1 MDSRTHSLK
10 KDNAKMQ
17 DFVIDFAVWLAKF
30 LGISLALLLGV
41 RLLSIRMRV
50 KSRKSNPDDLS

>member
-1 MDSRTHSLK
+1 
-10 KDNAKMQ
+10 MQ